1 MKGML
6 LKDWYLN
13 WKYYWI
19 YFAIS
24 LVFTFLSFWTDN
36 NYYMLSYPLILIGM
50 IPMGLQNMDENYKW
64 DVYCGSL
71 PCSKKLIVSEKYLM
85 GILLT
90 LPIMA
95 FMLLVKTLDM
105 LLHGN
110 FQWSV
115 LGTLLLIALMF
126 GFLMS
131 AISMPFIFKFGSE
144 KGRVIQ
150 ALTIGLSTMG
160 VTMLNLLSGGEVTPF
175 SGNTGAML
183 VMVLLLL
190 GLYAGSWF
198 LSIRFYEKRE
208 IR

>member
-19 YFAIS
+19 YFAIC
-24 LVFTFLSFWTDN
+24 LIFTFLSFWTDN

-50 IPMGLQNMDENYKW
+50 IPMGLQNMDEVYKW

-85 GILLT
+85 GLLLT
-90 LPIMA
+90 LPIAA

-115 LGTLLLIALMF
+115 LGMVLLIALLF

-131 AISMPFIFKFGSE
+131 AISMPFIFKYGSE

-150 ALTIGLSTMG
+150 AMTIGLSTMG
-160 VTMLNLLSGGEVTPF
+160 ATMLGLQSGSTVPAF
-175 SGNTGAML
+175 SMGSGALL
-183 VMVLLLL
+183 VMFLLPLI
-190 GLYAGSWF
+190 LYAGSWW
-198 LSIRFYEKRE
+198 LSIRIYEKRE

>member
-1 MKGML
+1 MKGMI

-13 WKYYWI
+13 WKFYWI

-50 IPMGLQNMDENYKW
+50 IPMGLQNMDEAYKW

-85 GILLT
+85 GLMLT
-90 LPIMA
+90 LPLA
-95 FMLLVKTLDM
+95 VFMLLVKTLDM

-115 LGTLLLIALMF
+115 LAELALIACMF
-126 GFLMS
+126 GLLMS
-131 AISMPFIFKFGSE
+131 AISMPLIFKFGSE

-150 ALTIGLSTMG
+150 AATIGLSTMG
-160 VTMLNLLSGGEVTPF
+160 ATMLNLLSDGEVPTF
-175 SGNTGAML
+175 SENAGALL
-183 VMVLLLL
+183 VMMLPL
-190 GLYAGSWF
+190 GLYIGSWW
-198 LSIRFYEKRE
+198 LSVKIYEKRE